1 MKSFNIAF
9 ACIALSLSGLLS
21 AANADPEKLQSID
34 SRLQR
39 TFDTIE
45 HISTEE
51 FVERRAQ
58 SRPIVVVDV
67 RSEKEFAVG
76 HIDGAIRINPN
87 MSSRGVSAK
96 LADIAEGNDV
106 VFYCSVGVRSSRMAK
121 RSKAA
126 LTELG
131 ARGVYNLRGG
141 VFAWHNEA
149 RPLENN
155 AGKTE
160 FVHPYNRSW
169 GRLLLNS
176 EQTSMTPKPAM
187 SNE

>member
-1 MKSFNIAF
+1 M
-9 ACIALSLSGLLS
+9 ALCLTGLFS
-21 AANADPEKLQSID
+21 TANADPEKLQAID
-34 SRLQR
+34 ARLQR
-39 TFDTIE
+39 SFDTIE

-51 FVERRAQ
+51 FAERRAQ
-58 SRPIVVVDV
+58 SRPIVIVDV

-96 LADIAEGNDV
+96 LADLAEGNDI

-121 RSKAA
+121 RSKAS
-126 LTELG
+126 LTKLG
-131 ARGVYNLRGG
+131 ATGVYNLRGG

-149 RPLENN
+149 RPLEN
-155 AGKTE
+155 GSGTTQ

-176 EQTSMTPKPAM
+176 EQTSMTPKPVEP
-187 SNE
+187 NE